1 MSGIRPFVR
10 VLAVVLTG
18 ALSACGPIT
27 YFSQVSRT
35 AAAEVS
41 AARVAGAEKLAPFEY
56 TSAVLYLAKAHEEA
70 GHSDWQAAIKLGR
83 VAAEQ
88 ATRARKLA
96 LGKGGPPAPAPLEEA
111 NE

>member
-1 MSGIRPFVR
+1 MSGVR
-10 VLAVVLTG
+10 KLLLAAAVCG
-18 ALSACGPIT
+18 LSACGPIT

-41 AARVAGAEKLAPFEY
+41 AARVAGAEKLAPYEY

-83 VAAEQ
+83 VATEQ

-96 LGKGGPPAPAPLEEA
+96 MGKGGAPAPAPVEEEA